1 MTQNAVY
8 YSGIAAQ
15 SAIGFGR
22 PDLTGG
28 HTAHERFFCVQS
40 MASSFMDGPCGRL
53 FSLPVPVT
61 GRPICMVPFTLL
73 VEGRRKTQPFNRTT
87 IMSNTISIGHTTEL
101 PLVFYKN
108 QPVVTFSMIDSVH
121 GRPEG
126 TAGRSFRT
134 NKTRFIEGEDFYV
147 VDSSCLDEFRRNYP
161 GVVSEATR
169 RDIRVITETG
179 YLMLVKSFTDDL
191 AWQIQRQLIKAYFRA
206 RPPVIKTITKSQF
219 IELRRIVD
227 SIGNKLPYSQSVEWH
242 IWKRIR
248 EMFGVKNAK
257 DLPATE
263 FEAANNVLLQLK
275 ATTDEFNKQVEAVQK
290 RFCKEVLLVDEDMG
304 DLVKQLEQID

>member
-8 YSGIAAQ
+8 YSDIAAQ
-15 SAIGFGR
+15 SAIGIG
-22 PDLTGG
+22 LSSILGG
-28 HTAHERFFCVQS
+28 HTATLAVFLCPKHVNRV
-40 MASSFMDGPCGRL
+40 MAVRAGELKSSLDPR
-53 FSLPVPVT
+53 P
-61 GRPICMVPFTLL
+61 GRPTLFGQPPAFGL
-73 VEGRRKTQPFNRTT
+73 VGGLYSNQSRRNA
-87 IMSNTISIGHTTEL
+87 MSTTISIGHSTEL

-108 QPVVTFSMIDSVH
+108 QPVVTFSMIDRVH
-121 GRPEG
+121 GRTEG
-126 TAGRSFRT
+126 TARRTFTT
-134 NKTRFIEGEDFYV
+134 NKDRLVEGEDYFKL
-147 VDSSCLDEFRRNYP
+147 SEPEMKAMDEFRSSANP
-161 GVVSEATR
+161 KG
-169 RDIRVITETG
+169 ITIISETG

-206 RPPVIKTITKSQF
+206 KPPVIKTITKSQF

-248 EMFGVKNAK
+248 EMFGVKSAK

-263 FEAANNVLLQLK
+263 FQAANNVLLQLQ
-275 ATTDEFNKQVEAVQK
+275 ATTDEFDNEVRAVQK

-304 DLVKQLEQID
+304 ELVKQLEKIH